1 MNPHDVILAP
11 VLSEKAVSGIENS
24 RYTFYVHPHANRTQI
39 KEAVQRVFDVDVLK
53 INLINQRG
61 KVKRLGRNEGRE
73 KNRKKAIVT
82 LKPGQRIQQLEGL
95 T

>member
-11 VLSEKAVSGIENS
+11 AMSEKSVAGA
-24 RYTFYVHPHANRTQI
+24 RAGKYAFYVYPGANRTQI
-39 KEAVQRVFDVDVLK
+39 KEAVETVFEVDVVK
-53 INLINQRG
+53 INLQLVRG
-61 KVKRLGRNEGRE
+61 KAKALGRYVG
-73 KNRKKAIVT
+73 KKADRKKAIVT